1 MRARRAMYS
10 LQFCNGVVVRLAFP
24 VPQPGEETHGHNDNA
39 DADTKLCAPLH
50 SSGPKTGSMAE
61 MHSITRKSQPQ
72 IDFGARATRSKT
84 CPAALA
90 SGRGLACQRLA
101 QAACGLSS
109 RIYLHHK
116 GFSLIEQNR
125 ARQIA

>member
-1 MRARRAMYS
+1 MDTTIMPMPMPN
-10 LQFCNGVVVRLAFP
+10 FVRLCIAALL
-24 VPQPGEETHGHNDNA
+24 ER
-39 DADTKLCAPLH
+39 
-50 SSGPKTGSMAE
+50 GSMAE

-72 IDFGARATRSKT
+72 IDFRARATRSKT

-90 SGRGLACQRLA
+90 SGSALACQRLA

-116 GFSLIEQNR
+116 GFSPIEQNR
-125 ARQIA
+125 ARQIAGV

>member
-1 MRARRAMYS
+1 MDTTIMPMPMPN
-10 LQFCNGVVVRLAFP
+10 FVRLCIAALLK
-24 VPQPGEETHGHNDNA
+24 Q
-39 DADTKLCAPLH
+39 
-50 SSGPKTGSMAE
+50 GSMAE

-90 SGRGLACQRLA
+90 SGSACQRLA

-116 GFSLIEQNR
+116 RLALIEQNR
-125 ARQIA
+125 ARPIAGG

>member
-1 MRARRAMYS
+1 MDTTIMPMPMPN
-10 LQFCNGVVVRLAFP
+10 FVRLCIAALLK
-24 VPQPGEETHGHNDNA
+24 Q
-39 DADTKLCAPLH
+39 
-50 SSGPKTGSMAE
+50 GSMAE

-84 CPAALA
+84 CPTALA
-90 SGRGLACQRLA
+90 SGRGLAYQRLA
-101 QAACGLSS
+101 QAACAPSS

-116 GFSLIEQNR
+116 ELDLIEQNR